1 MKSTV
6 TQSTIIEYKQYK
18 LNTNLDFKNE
28 IKLTIQKDK
37 DFVALLEQTKV
48 SVDNL
53 TNSIIRAKA
62 LLPSD
67 ASLLGMY
74 QLKENITDEN
84 SYAPLLKMYESVD
97 KTSKPWHQLPKGV
110 LLEVMKYNI
119 TPILEIAILQCSIPL
134 LATLKC
140 KDYQPATIFKEQILG
155 VKNGLKLLEK
165 VSKECKPEEVKEFMR
180 EHPDANLYIKDEKDE
195 NVVEKLLKA
204 KNVGAFKVL
213 LELLPNN
220 GDTNQCLTSCKKT
233 IGEEIERIQNRMSL
247 DMCDYN
253 GNCASSIKIYEEFET
268 ALQGAMEK
276 CSNHEDISIL

>member
-18 LNTNLDFKNE
+18 LNPNLDFRNE

-84 SYAPLLKMYESVD
+84 SYAPLLKMYESVAEP
-97 KTSKPWHQLPKGV
+97 SKPWHQLPKGV

-119 TPILEIAILQCSIPL
+119 TPILEIAIRQCSIPL
-134 LATLKC
+134 LATLEC
-140 KDYQPATIFKEQILG
+140 KNYEPATIFKEQILG

-165 VSKECKPEEVKEFMR
+165 VSNECKPEEVKEFMR
-180 EHPDANLYIKDEKDE
+180 EHPDANLYIKDEKNE
-195 NVVEKLLKA
+195 NVFKKLLKA
-204 KNVGAFKVL
+204 QNFGAFKVL
-213 LELLPNN
+213 LQCLPNN
-220 GDTNQCLTSCKKT
+220 GDTHQCLESCKET
-233 IGEEIERIQNRMSL
+233 IRAEMGYIESRMSL

-253 GNCASSIKIYEEFET
+253 GNDASSIKIYEEFET
-268 ALQGAMEK
+268 ALQGAINK